1 MTQKSQSKLPEG
13 AKELELG
20 PYTPSVELGVEAA
33 ELGASEE
40 AVRALGGDEAVEV
53 VRRKR
58 EAQDAE
64 SANGDESR
72 KEAPSEEHVTSAG

>member
-1 MTQKSQSKLPEG
+1 MTQDSQSKLPEG
-13 AKELELG
+13 ATELKLS
-20 PYTPSVELGVEAA
+20 PYEPSVKLAVEAA

-58 EAQDAE
+58 AESDAE
-64 SANGDESR
+64 GSNGDGHHEA
-72 KEAPSEEHVTSAG
+72 EAPTPAEAAG